1 MPVYD
6 EDFVFERVT
15 MESLSTVHVLEVTV
29 WDALFV
35 AQPMGVLRLGP
46 HPNGSKPWMDSH
58 VRYFIV
64 SHDHTTVYMNVLAIM
79 YHHWS
84 THAITSFVCVYRV
97 FCFS

>member
-6 EDFVFERVT
+6 EEFVFERVT

-64 SHDHTTVYMNVLAIM
+64 LHDHTTVNML
-79 YHHWS
+79 
-84 THAITSFVCVYRV
+84 VY
-97 FCFS
+97 FFSY